1 VYPRK
6 GFRHSHL
13 FGGWAVYPLWRSLKP
28 VDPGVTIAVFV
39 DAARRAE
46 SPRPEYPPLRVKI
59 EEGNLVVEAEQGT

>member
-1 VYPRK
+1 VRPRE

-13 FGGWAVYPLWRSLKP
+13 FGGWAAYPLWRSVKP

-59 EEGNLVVEAEQGT
+59 EGGELIVEAGQR